1 MARAAHIAAT
11 QLAGSADDRKFLL
24 GKLQSARFYAAQT
37 LPQAL
42 ALVRTIQSGGAS
54 VAAADVELI

>member
-1 MARAAHIAAT
+1 
-11 QLAGSADDRKFLL
+11 
-24 GKLQSARFYAAQT
+24 LQSARFYAAQT

-42 ALVRTIQSGGAS
+42 ALALTISRGGAS